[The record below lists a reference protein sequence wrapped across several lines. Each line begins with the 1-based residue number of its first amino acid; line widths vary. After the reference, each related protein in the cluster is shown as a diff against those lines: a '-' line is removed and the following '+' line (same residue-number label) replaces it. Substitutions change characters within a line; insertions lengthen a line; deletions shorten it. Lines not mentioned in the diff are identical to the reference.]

1 MIKDELFIKFKANE
15 TKSTYDSKNNLN
27 RPLSFTVCSKLA
39 SQCVMD
45 AFIYLLHMRNQW
57 ITGKK
62 ITCQFPERTDVDKQ
76 TRLVYKWEQ
85 LELIRHDL
93 ESCLLLQLEVFIH
106 TIFWVVQPGILE
118 KKYGIKHLLSFC
130 DIEDTVLGAL
140 YIIKHLLLTKDP
152 LSKCHSNPN
161 FYMRKLKCRLL
172 KI

>member
-1 MIKDELFIKFKANE
+1 MKLN
-15 TKSTYDSKNNLN
+15 SPMVSKNNLN
-27 RPLSFTVCSKLA
+27 RPLSFTVCSKSA

-106 TIFWVVQPGILE
+106 TTFWVVQLGIQE
-118 KKYGIKHLLSFC
+118 KKYGSKHLLSFC
-130 DIEDTVLGAL
+130 DIEDTVQ

-152 LSKCHSNPN
+152 LSKCHSNSN
-161 FYMRKLKCRLL
+161 FYIRKLKCRLL